1 MAKDPA
7 FLFYSSDFLSGVSD
21 LTFEERGHY
30 ITLICLQHQKGHLS
44 KKIIDLNTPNLS
56 KDVLN
61 KFTKDENGLYY
72 NKRTEEEIT
81 KRKEHSEKQRL
92 RAKEGWK
99 KRKATANATALPLED
114 ENENE
119 DIIINTSLNKK
130 ERILKNQQWIEQICM
145 NKRQELS
152 FVNDYLTIFLDD
164 LELKQDLQKEDKEI
178 QSHFINWFNLNLE
191 KLKKND
197 NGSTKSRRQRFID
210 SVKN

>member
-7 FLFYSSDFLSGVSD
+7 VLFYTSDFLTGTM
-21 LTFEERGHY
+21 LMTYEQKGKY
-30 ITLICLQHQKGHLS
+30 ITLLCLQHQKGVLCE
-44 KKIIDLNTPNLS
+44 
-56 KDVLN
+56 KDMFN
-61 KFTKDENGLYY
+61 ICQSYDKDIFDKFTKDGDNYY
-72 NKRTEEEIT
+72 NKRMREEFE
-81 KRKEHSEKQRL
+81 KRSKYSKSRSENRLKGLKNKEK
-92 RAKEGWK
+92 KESSYD
-99 KRKATANATALPLED
+99 NHM

-152 FVNDYLTIFLDD
+152 FVTDYLTIFLDD